1 MHSLSNEND
10 GIEAQEREQGKM
22 DLNAVGIVGAGQ
34 MGGGIA
40 QLVANTV
47 PHVVLYD
54 LEHAILEKALEQIT
68 RNLNKAV
75 KREQLTD
82 WVREK
87 TLKNIKIT
95 TKFEELIHCDLIIEA
110 VPEKE
115 EIKIDIFEGLDE
127 FCHHDT
133 LFASNTSSLP
143 ITRLASAVTH
153 PERFIGLHFMNPAPL
168 MPLVEIVRGWQTSDE
183 TFDKAKLFV
192 ERLGKQTIVSRDYP
206 GFVVNRIL
214 LPMINEAV
222 FTLTEGIAT
231 PKEIDKAM
239 KLGAGHPMG
248 PLALADMIGLDVCL
262 DVMEILYTEFSDSKY
277 RPAPLLRKYVEADWL
292 GKKTGKG
299 FYEYRKNKS

>member
-1 MHSLSNEND
+1 
-10 GIEAQEREQGKM
+10 M

-34 MGGGIA
+34 MGRGIA
-40 QLVANTV
+40 QLVANAV
-47 PHVVLYD
+47 PDVVLYD
-54 LEHAILEKALEQIT
+54 LEPAILEKALEQIT

-75 KREQLTD
+75 KRGQLTD

-87 TLKNIKIT
+87 TLKTIKTT

-143 ITRLASAVTH
+143 ITRLASTVTH

-183 TFDKAKLFV
+183 TFDKAKQFV
-192 ERLGKQTIVSRDYP
+192 ERLGKQVIVSKDYP
-206 GFVVNRIL
+206 GFIVNRIL
-214 LPMINEAV
+214 VPMINEAV
-222 FTLTEGIAT
+222 FALTEGVAT
-231 PKEIDKAM
+231 AKEIDSAI

-292 GKKTGKG
+292 GRKTGKG
-299 FYEYRKNKS
+299 FYEYGKNKS

>member
-1 MHSLSNEND
+1 
-10 GIEAQEREQGKM
+10 M
-22 DLNAVGIVGAGQ
+22 DFNAVGIVGAGQ
-34 MGGGIA
+34 MGRGIA

-54 LEHAILEKALEQIT
+54 LEYSILEKALEQIT

-75 KREQLTD
+75 KREKLTE

-87 TLKNIKIT
+87 TLKSIKIT

-143 ITRLASAVTH
+143 ITRLASTVTH

-183 TFDKAKLFV
+183 TFDKAKQFV
-192 ERLGKQTIVSRDYP
+192 ERLGKQVIVSKDYP
-206 GFVVNRIL
+206 GFIVNRIL
-214 LPMINEAV
+214 VPMINEAV
-222 FTLTEGIAT
+222 FALTEGVAT
-231 PKEIDKAM
+231 AKEIDSAM
-239 KLGAGHPMG
+239 RLGAGHPMG
-248 PLALADMIGLDVCL
+248 PLELADMIGLDVCL

-299 FYEYRKNKS
+299 FYEYGQNKSK

>member
-1 MHSLSNEND
+1 
-10 GIEAQEREQGKM
+10 M

-34 MGGGIA
+34 MGRGIA
-40 QLVANTV
+40 QLVANSV
-47 PHVVLYD
+47 QHVVLYD
-54 LEHAILEKALEQIT
+54 LEHSILEKALEHIT
-68 RNLNKAV
+68 RSLNKAV
-75 KREQLTD
+75 KREKLTD

-87 TLKNIKIT
+87 TLKNIKTT
-95 TKFEELIHCDLIIEA
+95 TKFEELIHCNLIIEA

-127 FCHHDT
+127 FCPHDT

-143 ITRLASAVTH
+143 ITRLASTVTH
-153 PERFIGLHFMNPAPL
+153 PGRFIGLHFMNPAPV
-168 MPLVEIVRGWQTSDE
+168 MPLVEVVRGWQTSDE
-183 TFDKAKLFV
+183 TFDKTRQFI
-192 ERLGKQTIVSRDYP
+192 ERLGKQVIVSKDYP
-206 GFVVNRIL
+206 GFIVNRIL

-231 PKEIDKAM
+231 AKEIDSAM

-262 DVMEILYTEFSDSKY
+262 DVMEILYSEFSDSKY

-292 GKKTGKG
+292 GRKTGKG
-299 FYEYRKNKS
+299 FYEYGKNKSK